1 MRLLRL
7 QSTVRKYCYEPFKV
21 YFRRR
26 FLSLQFHISRAEWVS
41 RFKSGLPENRGGSEN
56 ASTCIGILR
65 DPLRGYE
72 NYVAACIE
80 CKVSYRLVDLFAADW
95 IEQIRQSGCDLFVVW
110 PGECI
115 AEWKKLYDERLLFL
129 TRELGKRLLP
139 SYDELW
145 LYGSKER
152 QCDWLK
158 IHGFPQP
165 DTRVFY
171 RLDDALAFVRQAP
184 FPMVAKTDIGA
195 ASYGVR
201 ILENRRQ
208 AERLVRRVF
217 SCGIVGHCADRSAWQ
232 WQHILLQEYVAGEF
246 EEWRLVRIGES
257 FFGHRKGRGSDGLY
271 SGSGLCLWEDPGTE
285 LLDLLK
291 RVTDAG
297 NFKSMCL
304 DIFRTTDGRLLIN
317 ECQAVFG
324 CATATTQMKI
334 NDVPGRYQWLD
345 RTWRF
350 EAGEFCGNYLCD
362 LRIKSVME
370 EGRACV

>member
-1 MRLLRL
+1 MRLLRA
-7 QSTVRKYCYEPFKV
+7 QATVRAFCYDPFKM
-21 YFRRR
+21 YFRRQ
-26 FLSLQFHISRAEWVS
+26 FLTLQYHVLRAEATS
-41 RFKSGLPENRGGSEN
+41 RFKSGLPENTDGNEK
-56 ASTCIGILR
+56 ASMCIGILL

-80 CKVSYRLVDLFAADW
+80 CRVSYRLVDLFATDW
-95 IEQIRQSGCDLFVVW
+95 IEQIRGSGCDIFVVW

-115 AEWKKLYDERLLFL
+115 AEWKKLFDERLLFL
-129 TRELGKRLLP
+129 TRELGKRLYP
-139 SYDELW
+139 SYDSLW

-152 QCDWLK
+152 QCHWLK

-165 DTRVFY
+165 KTWVYY
-171 RLDDALAFVRQAP
+171 RLDEALTFVQQATYP
-184 FPMVAKTDIGA
+184 VVAKTDIGA

-201 ILENRRQ
+201 ILKTRSQ

-217 SCGIVGHCADRSAWQ
+217 SRGIVGHCADRSAWQ
-232 WQHILLQEYVAGEF
+232 WQHILLQEYLTGDF
-246 EEWRLVRIGES
+246 EEWRLVRIGDS
-257 FFGHRKGRGSDGLY
+257 YFGHRKGRGSHGLH
-271 SGSGLCLWEDPGTE
+271 SGSGLCHWEDPGTE

-304 DIFRTTDGRLLIN
+304 DIFRTVDGHLLIS

-334 NDVPGRYQWLD
+334 RDVPGRYLWLD
-345 RTWRF
+345 GAWRF

-362 LRIKSVME
+362 LRIRSVIE
-370 EGRACV
+370 EGPACG